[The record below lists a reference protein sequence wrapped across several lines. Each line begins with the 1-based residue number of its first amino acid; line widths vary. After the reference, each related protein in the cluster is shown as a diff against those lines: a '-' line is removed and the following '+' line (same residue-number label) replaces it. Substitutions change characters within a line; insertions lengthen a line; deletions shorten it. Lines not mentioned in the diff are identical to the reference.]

1 MKNIPNILTTIRI
14 LLVPLVPLAYFN
26 YSPYLALLIYFIAG
40 ITDILDGYIARKY
53 NTISKFGSALDPFAD
68 KLMLI
73 TSLITL
79 TIDKQIPIF
88 IVIIV
93 SLKELLLIITGII
106 IYLKHEQLIISSNK
120 IGKASTLI
128 FFIAIV
134 ETVLLD
140 IETINISLFMIA
152 FVVTLISLIIYIHDY
167 MTKKRKI
174 K

>member
-14 LLVPLVPLAYFN
+14 LLVPFVPIAYFN

-40 ITDILDGYIARKY
+40 ITDILDGYLARKY
-53 NTISKFGSALDPFAD
+53 NAISKFGSALDPFAD

-73 TSLITL
+73 TSLVTL

-93 SLKELLLIITGII
+93 SLKELLLIITGIFVYI
-106 IYLKHEQLIISSNK
+106 KHEQLIISSNK

-134 ETVLLD
+134 ETVLLN
-140 IETINISLFMIA
+140 IEIINISLFMIA
-152 FVVTLISLIIYIHDY
+152 LFIAIIALTTYIHDY
-167 MTKKRKI
+167 MTKKEK
-174 K
+174 